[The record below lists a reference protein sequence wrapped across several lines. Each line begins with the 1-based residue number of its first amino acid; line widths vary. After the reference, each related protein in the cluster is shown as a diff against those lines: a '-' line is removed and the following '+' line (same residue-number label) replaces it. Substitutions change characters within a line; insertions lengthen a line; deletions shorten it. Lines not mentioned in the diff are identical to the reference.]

1 MATKVL
7 SLDGKLSIYD
17 NQTASVLRDDGAV
30 AVGDI
35 VYVQVSEGTF
45 TYKSYSQKASI
56 DRPGVLVFLATG
68 ADGSIKT
75 SKDFKGMIMDFS
87 AAVVSE
93 LNLRNTYLLR
103 EVRTIL
109 SVEANKNEIA
119 FLKSIQNCMYA
130 CIAEKSDNYGEIAS
144 HLIKALFLRLEC
156 HACEKSQR
164 EDLSRKESIS
174 ERFLHLVAQHCSQ
187 HRDLEFYANELCITP
202 KYLSA
207 VVSKAT
213 GKKSLNWIEEYVI
226 THAKR
231 LLKET
236 DMTVNQIADAMNFI
250 APSDFC
256 RYFRIRTGMTPRK
269 FRIS

>member
-1 MATKVL
+1 MVTRVL
-7 SLDGKLSIYD
+7 SLDGKLSIFESP
-17 NQTASVLRDDGAV
+17 TASVLRDGAI
-30 AVGDI
+30 AVGD
-35 VYVQVSEGTF
+35 VVCVQAEEGMF
-45 TYKSYSQKASI
+45 TYKSYTQKVSI
-56 DRPGVLVFLATG
+56 SKPGILLFQTTG
-68 ADGSIKT
+68 VSESIKV
-75 SKDFKGMIMDFS
+75 SKGFKGTIIDFS
-87 AAVVSE
+87 AAFVSE
-93 LNLRNTYLLR
+93 LDIKYAYLLR
-103 EVRTIL
+103 EARTI
-109 SVEANKNEIA
+109 SSDEVNENEIA
-119 FLKSIQNCMYA
+119 FLMSIQDCLCA
-130 CIAEKSDNYGEIAS
+130 CISEEPENYAEIVL
-144 HLIKALFLRLEC
+144 HLSKAMFLRFECHVCIKAQ
-156 HACEKSQR
+156 K

-174 ERFLHLVAQHCSQ
+174 ERFLQLVARHCSQ

-213 GKKSLNWIEEYVI
+213 GKRSLHWIEEYVI

-231 LLKET
+231 LLKDT